1 MSQITHLLVMRIY
14 ENLLSEM
21 RTKIS
26 ASDPTR
32 AGDVQAYRFQESP
45 IEPVNFLYVSGGN
58 PNDPFYRD
66 SRLDANARDADRLKL
81 DIPAG
86 EIGGGH
92 YWWRRGRVS
101 LGCYFVH
108 KGYSQEKAAEHAHNF
123 LGRAHY
129 HLENTNVSSLVD
141 TWGERAYY
149 IMVVASTFFEGGGP
163 PAQYIWR
170 GELIWQ
176 VLTHYPL

>member
-14 ENLLSEM
+14 DNLLSEM
-21 RTKIS
+21 RTKIAS
-26 ASDPTR
+26 SDPTR

-45 IEPVNFLYVSGGN
+45 IEPVNFLYISGGN

-66 SRLDANARDADRLKL
+66 GRIHTEDMENMKL
-81 DIPAG
+81 NLPTG

-101 LGCYFVH
+101 LGCYYVN
-108 KGYSQEKAAEHAHNF
+108 KSYTQTVAALHAHNF

-129 HLENTNVSSLVD
+129 HLESTNVADLVD
-141 TWGERAYY
+141 DWGERAYY
-149 IMVVASTFFEGGGP
+149 LMVVASSFFEGGGP